1 MSCCKGK
8 FTTFELIL
16 AAISAFLIGLVLG
29 SDPSLRLISSLNNAP
44 EGTAAAAAASATCV
58 VHHRAVHVVAVRTG
72 QEIGGAEF
80 SSSCPG
86 SNASALVVTEPREDG
101 SAPGANPASI
111 FRSDARSSDG
121 VGCSVN
127 APRAGGFPCFPAG
140 AGFLT
145 PRIGRSFRFGAFCH
159 YLSAGRR
166 LGAAY
171 VLSKGLLKDPGAVSG
186 PFPTGQSL

>member
-1 MSCCKGK
+1 MSYREPDPIR
-8 FTTFELIL
+8 TVVVIL
-16 AAISAFLIGLVLG
+16 AASLAIGLLVGLG
-29 SDPSLRLISSLNNAP
+29 LM
-44 EGTAAAAAASATCV
+44 AAVQS
-58 VHHRAVHVVAVRTG
+58 
-72 QEIGGAEF
+72 GAKF
-80 SSSCPG
+80 NSSSCPG

-101 SAPGANPASI
+101 SAPGANPAFS

-127 APRAGGFPCFPAG
+127 APRVGGIPCFPAG
-140 AGFLT
+140 AGFHT